1 MKRFFYLLTL
11 ACWPIL
17 ATAQQFAGADEH
29 KWEVGFDVLP
39 FVYTSFHLKE
49 SVLFKYRPNDR
60 YKYRLRLGF
69 AVDKVNGES
78 PFEPNLDTLGITQP
92 TFYVAMGAERRLL
105 SSRRVYIGCGIDA
118 FLFYSFRDGKDIQ
131 YVGNPPARR
140 RTIIEDKEIRA
151 GGNLLLNCEYL
162 LTDNLSIG
170 VESFWQFAYHYVK
183 RSEEFFG
190 NQPTSF
196 ARGGALIYRFSSQ
209 IQPFSAINFTFKF

>member
-1 MKRFFYLLTL
+1 ML
-11 ACWPIL
+11 ACWPVL

-49 SVLFKYRPNDR
+49 SVLFKYRPNDL

-78 PFEPNLDTLGITQP
+78 PFEPKLDTLRIAQP
-92 TFYVAMGAERRLL
+92 IFYVALGAERRLH
-105 SSRRVYIGCGIDA
+105 SSRRMYIGCGADA
-118 FLFYSFRDGKDIQ
+118 FLFYSFRDGKDIL
-131 YVGNPPARR
+131 YVGSPPY
-140 RTIIEDKEIRA
+140 TIKDKEIRA

-162 LTDNLSIG
+162 FTDNLSIG
-170 VESFWQFAYHYVK
+170 VESFWQFAYHYLK
-183 RSEEFFG
+183 RSNESIG
-190 NQPTSF
+190 T
-196 ARGGALIYRFSSQ
+196 RGGTLVYRFSSQ